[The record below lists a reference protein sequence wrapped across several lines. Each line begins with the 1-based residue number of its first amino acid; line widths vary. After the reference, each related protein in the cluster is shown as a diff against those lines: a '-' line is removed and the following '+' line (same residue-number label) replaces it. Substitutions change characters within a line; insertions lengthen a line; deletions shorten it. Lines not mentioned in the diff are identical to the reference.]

1 MKITE
6 LRPMLW
12 KLKDITNICYG
23 IENFDHGMRE
33 FAIYDNEGYVLQ
45 FSLEI
50 GE

>member
-6 LRPMLW
+6 LMPMLW

-23 IENFDHGMRE
+23 IENFGHEMRE
-33 FAIYDNEGYVLQ
+33 FAIYDNNGYVLQ
-45 FSLEI
+45 FGPEI